1 METVSANGTGK
12 HKHINVGLLAH
23 VDAGK
28 TTLSEGL
35 LYAAGRVREPGRV
48 DNGDAFLDNYALERE
63 RGITIFSKQAEL
75 VWHNVGITLLDTPGH
90 VDFSAEMERTLGVLD
105 YGILVISGADGV
117 QGHTRTLWQ
126 LLEKYRVPVFLFIN
140 KMDQPGVEKE
150 AALADIE
157 EQLSGSFVDF
167 TEREGTAFEESLAL
181 CDDELLETFL
191 ETGRVDRAHIPALIR
206 ERKVFPCFFGSAL
219 RQEGVEELLQGLA
232 EFSLEPEYGS
242 ELGLRVYKIGRD
254 SRGNR
259 LTYVKVTG
267 GCLLPRTELSDSGG
281 KWREK
286 VNQIRLYSGEKYETA
301 AAPAGTICALTG
313 LTETRPGQG
322 LGAETD
328 GDGPVL
334 EPVLNYRIQL
344 PEGCDAAEMLPRL
357 RLLEEEDPELHII
370 WNEKSQ
376 EIQIRVMGEVQLEVL
391 QRLIQE
397 RFGTEV
403 LFSDGS
409 IVYRETI
416 RRRVEGIGHFE
427 PLRHYA
433 EVHLL
438 MEPGEPGS
446 GFVAAADCSEDI
458 LDRNWQRLVL
468 THLLERQ
475 HPGVLSGSALTD
487 VRVTLIAGKAHPK
500 HTEGGD
506 FRQAVYRALRQGMMQ
521 ADPVLLEPWYEFR
534 IEVPEEMVGRAMT
547 DIERMSGTFELKAGS
562 QGMSVLTGQAPVAAM
577 QNYPK
582 EVAAYT
588 RGLGRVAN
596 TVKGYFPC
604 HNQEEVLQQLQ
615 YDPER
620 DTDNPTG
627 SVFCAHGSGFSV
639 DWQHVREYM
648 HVDSGWRPDGNG
660 EREEA
665 AEERPAPDGKEE
677 REWIDVEEVD
687 HILERTSHAN
697 RRDKSRPHK
706 GISGKRIRSR
716 RAEEADSRKGAP
728 AARAKSGRPRTRY
741 LLVDGYNIIFA
752 WEELRELAGED
763 IEAARGRLMDIL
775 CNYQG
780 FTRYQLILVFDAY
793 RVQNHRAEI
802 FNYHNIHVVY
812 TREAETADQYI
823 EKFAHEN
830 ARAYDVT
837 VATSDGLE
845 QIIIR
850 GEGCHLFSARDFQ
863 EEIRRAEGQMREY
876 MDDSS

>member
-12 HKHINVGLLAH
+12 QKHINVGLLAH

-191 ETGRVDRAHIPALIR
+191 ETGRVNRAHIPVLIR

-506 FRQAVYRALRQGMMQ
+506 FRQAAYRALRQGMMQ

-534 IEVPEEMVGRAMT
+534 IEVPEQ
-547 DIERMSGTFELKAGS
+547 I
-562 QGMSVLTGQAPVAAM
+562 
-577 QNYPK
+577 
-582 EVAAYT
+582 
-588 RGLGRVAN
+588 
-596 TVKGYFPC
+596 
-604 HNQEEVLQQLQ
+604 
-615 YDPER
+615 
-620 DTDNPTG
+620 
-627 SVFCAHGSGFSV
+627 
-639 DWQHVREYM
+639 
-648 HVDSGWRPDGNG
+648 
-660 EREEA
+660 
-665 AEERPAPDGKEE
+665 EE

-716 RAEEADSRKGAP
+716 RAEEADSRKGAS
-728 AARAKSGRPRTRY
+728 AARAKSSRPRTRY

-812 TREAETADQYI
+812 TREAEMADQYI

-830 ARAYDVT
+830 ARTYDVT

-863 EEIRRAEGQMREY
+863 EEIRRAEGKMREY
-876 MDDSS
+876 MDDSG

>member
-267 GCLLPRTELSDSGG
+267 GSLLPRTELSDSGG

-301 AAPAGTICALTG
+301 AEAPAGTICALTG

-344 PEGCDAAEMLPRL
+344 PEGGDAAEMLPRL

-403 LFSDGS
+403 LFLDGS

-416 RRRVEGIGHFE
+416 RRRWKG
-427 PLRHYA
+427 L
-433 EVHLL
+433 
-438 MEPGEPGS
+438 
-446 GFVAAADCSEDI
+446 DI
-458 LDRNWQRLVL
+458 SSRSATMRKSISSWNRESRGAVL
-468 THLLERQ
+468 
-475 HPGVLSGSALTD
+475 
-487 VRVTLIAGKAHPK
+487 
-500 HTEGGD
+500 
-506 FRQAVYRALRQGMMQ
+506 
-521 ADPVLLEPWYEFR
+521 W
-534 IEVPEEMVGRAMT
+534 
-547 DIERMSGTFELKAGS
+547 
-562 QGMSVLTGQAPVAAM
+562 
-577 QNYPK
+577 
-582 EVAAYT
+582 
-588 RGLGRVAN
+588 
-596 TVKGYFPC
+596 
-604 HNQEEVLQQLQ
+604 
-615 YDPER
+615 
-620 DTDNPTG
+620 
-627 SVFCAHGSGFSV
+627 
-639 DWQHVREYM
+639 
-648 HVDSGWRPDGNG
+648 
-660 EREEA
+660 
-665 AEERPAPDGKEE
+665 
-677 REWIDVEEVD
+677 
-687 HILERTSHAN
+687 
-697 RRDKSRPHK
+697 
-706 GISGKRIRSR
+706 
-716 RAEEADSRKGAP
+716 
-728 AARAKSGRPRTRY
+728 RPRTAVR
-741 LLVDGYNIIFA
+741 IF
-752 WEELRELAGED
+752 WTETGRD
-763 IEAARGRLMDIL
+763 WCSPIFWRGSTPASCPVRRS
-775 CNYQG
+775 Q
-780 FTRYQLILVFDAY
+780 
-793 RVQNHRAEI
+793 
-802 FNYHNIHVVY
+802 
-812 TREAETADQYI
+812 
-823 EKFAHEN
+823 
-830 ARAYDVT
+830 
-837 VATSDGLE
+837 TSG
-845 QIIIR
+845 
-850 GEGCHLFSARDFQ
+850 
-863 EEIRRAEGQMREY
+863 
-876 MDDSS
+876 